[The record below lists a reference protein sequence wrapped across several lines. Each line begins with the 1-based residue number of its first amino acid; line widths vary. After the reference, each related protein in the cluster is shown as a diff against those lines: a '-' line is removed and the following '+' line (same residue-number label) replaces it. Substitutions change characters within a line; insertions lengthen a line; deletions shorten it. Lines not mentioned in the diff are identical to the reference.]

1 MAGWAQPSR
10 PGAPLGRVERTYR
23 DVRDFERSGLRSRE
37 SQVLV
42 HKDHVSPEIP
52 ALGAKDIRWFG
63 WNRQRRRKRV
73 RKDVSMKAV
82 VYHGPRDVRVSDV
95 PDAEIERPT
104 PVKKYNQRLR
114 DVIAAGKSAA
124 SRRGVRT

>member
-1 MAGWAQPSR
+1 
-10 PGAPLGRVERTYR
+10 
-23 DVRDFERSGLRSRE
+23 
-37 SQVLV
+37 
-42 HKDHVSPEIP
+42 
-52 ALGAKDIRWFG
+52 
-63 WNRQRRRKRV
+63 
-73 RKDVSMKAV
+73 MKAV

-114 DVIAAGKSAA
+114 DLIAAGKSAA